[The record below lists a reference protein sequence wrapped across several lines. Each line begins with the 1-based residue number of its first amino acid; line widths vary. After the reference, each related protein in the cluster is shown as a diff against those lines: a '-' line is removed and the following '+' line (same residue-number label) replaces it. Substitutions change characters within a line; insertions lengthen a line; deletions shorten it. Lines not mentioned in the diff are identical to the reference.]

1 MSLAFVVKS
10 LARTRVSSVRSQQ
23 ARWGGFES
31 SQSNNLWNEHD
42 PEKPLHCQRFS
53 GPQAGF
59 GWQWAALM
67 R

>member
-23 ARWGGFES
+23 ALWGGFES

-42 PEKPLHCQRFS
+42 PEKSQHCQRFS
-53 GPQAGF
+53 RSQARF
-59 GWQWAALM
+59 GWQWAPPM